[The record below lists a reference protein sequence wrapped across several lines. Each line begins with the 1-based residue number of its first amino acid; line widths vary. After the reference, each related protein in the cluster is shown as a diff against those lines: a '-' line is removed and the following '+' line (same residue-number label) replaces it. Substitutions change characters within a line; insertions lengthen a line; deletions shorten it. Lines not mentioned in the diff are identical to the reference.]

1 MCLSAVT
8 VTATAQNV
16 TLHKQG
22 GVGQVYEV
30 EKVDSVVYFP
40 IGDAEQ
46 FPAPEEENTTTLW
59 DVIQAQPNLKK
70 FAAVMEAADYY
81 TGKGKPS
88 TGITFS
94 RILSGNVPVT
104 VYAPTDEAVSED
116 KYAEL
121 LSLARTD
128 GWRLQQEFILNHIS
142 PQEGNT
148 AGAGDVMMLN
158 GKHIAVSNY
167 NVTPANLACN
177 NGQLYTAASC
187 FPYLANLQEY
197 LTDLA
202 PDCTLARQF
211 MASLEG
217 EGKTLD
223 TANTLTVPTKDGNMQ
238 VLDIIFRSG
247 SRITDQ
253 YLVNDDVMR
262 IKGFGADLADENASY
277 SMVMPTDAVW
287 NDALAKLAP
296 LFRYAARYQN
306 KVKGDAGVTAYID
319 IANPD
324 SLAAIST
331 GAAAITSLLGKTA
344 TGLQTSLSNG
354 TAYTAT
360 EWPVPL
366 SEYKPDVEVDVT
378 GKEFYYT
385 SNTSTYYK
393 VGTGIA
399 SWDMTQF
406 PMEHITSKYGE
417 VNNGSF
423 YYLVPPSATSNP
435 RVEIKLIGEQ
445 GEQVMSGK
453 YDVRVVMVPY
463 WYRLISMPKNL
474 REDTTVRYTY
484 NDMGE
489 VVKVDTITYYPD
501 LYPDYANYGGM
512 VNSKEEDDSIF
523 IADIT
528 KYAELLKDEHYV
540 DSISAITKMSLTAQM
555 RYCNNASDITSK
567 RTSTIEF
574 DGTKVE
580 TITVM
585 EDFEFPYSYKNI
597 GNSYPT
603 LILEGA
609 TKSSGST
616 SYKKGFIYGLCI
628 DKIILKSKE
637 DGSEIDVTP

>member
-1 MCLSAVT
+1 MKYNRISILAMCLSAVT

-46 FPAPEEENTTTLW
+46 FPASEEENTTTLW

-217 EGKTLD
+217 DSKTLD
-223 TANTLTVPTKDGNMQ
+223 AGNTLSVPTKDGNMQ
-238 VLDIIFRSG
+238 VLDSIFRSG

-262 IKGFGADLADENASY
+262 IKGIGADLADENASY

-296 LFRYAARYQN
+296 LFRYSSRYDN
-306 KVKGDAGVTAYID
+306 KVKGDQGIRNVYLD

-324 SLAAIST
+324 FLSAIAI
-331 GAAAITSLLGKTA
+331 GADIFTSLSGRTA
-344 TGLQTSLSNG
+344 AGEQTSLSNG
-354 TAYTAT
+354 TAYTAA

-366 SEYKPDVEVDVT
+366 SEYKPDVEVELT
-378 GKEFYYT
+378 GKENFYYVSST
-385 SNTSTYYK
+385 SYYK
-393 VGTGIA
+393 AGEAALYDVSSPELKDITDRYGDVSNGNFLYLPGQTETYNPQVEVKLTG
-399 SWDMTQF
+399 
-406 PMEHITSKYGE
+406 K
-417 VNNGSF
+417 N
-423 YYLVPPSATSNP
+423 
-435 RVEIKLIGEQ
+435 
-445 GEQVMSGK
+445 GEQVMSGL
-453 YDVRVVMVPY
+453 YDIQVVMVPN
-463 WYRLISMPKNL
+463 WYRMMTTP
-474 REDTTVRYTY
+474 ED
-484 NDMGE
+484 
-489 VVKVDTITYYPD
+489 
-501 LYPDYANYGGM
+501 
-512 VNSKEEDDSIF
+512 
-523 IADIT
+523 
-528 KYAELLKDEHYV
+528 AELLKDELFT
-540 DSISAITKMSLTAQM
+540 DSLVQVNLNKISAQV
-555 RYCNNASDITSK
+555 RYNTGGTSDKTS
-567 RTSTIEF
+567 S
-574 DGTKVE
+574 KVTTTYTPAKVD
-580 TITVM
+580 TITVI
-585 EDFEFPYSYKNI
+585 ENFEFPYSYANI
-597 GNSYPT
+597 SDSYPT
-603 LILEGA
+603 LIIQ
-609 TKSSGST
+609 SSPSN
-616 SYKKGFIYGLCI
+616 SDIKKGYVRELCI
-628 DKIILKSKE
+628 DRIILRSKQ
-637 DGSEIDVTP
+637 DGSVIDVIP

>member
-148 AGAGDVMMLN
+148 AGSGDVMMLN

-167 NVTPANLACN
+167 NVTPANLACG

-217 EGKTLD
+217 DSKTLD
-223 TANTLTVPTKDGNMQ
+223 AGNTLSVPTKDGNMQ
-238 VLDIIFRSG
+238 VLDSIFSSG

-253 YLVNDDVMR
+253 YL
-262 IKGFGADLADENASY
+262 
-277 SMVMPTDAVW
+277 
-287 NDALAKLAP
+287 
-296 LFRYAARYQN
+296 
-306 KVKGDAGVTAYID
+306 
-319 IANPD
+319 
-324 SLAAIST
+324 
-331 GAAAITSLLGKTA
+331 
-344 TGLQTSLSNG
+344 
-354 TAYTAT
+354 
-360 EWPVPL
+360 
-366 SEYKPDVEVDVT
+366 
-378 GKEFYYT
+378 
-385 SNTSTYYK
+385 
-393 VGTGIA
+393 
-399 SWDMTQF
+399 
-406 PMEHITSKYGE
+406 
-417 VNNGSF
+417 
-423 YYLVPPSATSNP
+423 
-435 RVEIKLIGEQ
+435 
-445 GEQVMSGK
+445 
-453 YDVRVVMVPY
+453 
-463 WYRLISMPKNL
+463 
-474 REDTTVRYTY
+474 
-484 NDMGE
+484 
-489 VVKVDTITYYPD
+489 
-501 LYPDYANYGGM
+501 
-512 VNSKEEDDSIF
+512 
-523 IADIT
+523 
-528 KYAELLKDEHYV
+528 
-540 DSISAITKMSLTAQM
+540 
-555 RYCNNASDITSK
+555 
-567 RTSTIEF
+567 
-574 DGTKVE
+574 
-580 TITVM
+580 
-585 EDFEFPYSYKNI
+585 
-597 GNSYPT
+597 
-603 LILEGA
+603 
-609 TKSSGST
+609 
-616 SYKKGFIYGLCI
+616 
-628 DKIILKSKE
+628 
-637 DGSEIDVTP
+637 